1 MIVVDDGSTD
11 NSTAFLAGLP
21 DVRVV
26 RSNGQ
31 GVARSRNLGAAQ
43 ASGDIVLFADAHV
56 RAPENWHAAISE
68 ALRDEAVGSVSPGV
82 SDMSQPQARGF
93 GQTLSGADLKATWLR
108 KSGNTPYAAPIL
120 PGCFLALRRETFR
133 QCGGYDA
140 GMRQLGGNDVELSLR
155 LWSMGY
161 EQLVIPQ
168 IEVAH
173 LFRRAAPYPALWR
186 SLLHNRIRT
195 AMIHFHQERLAR
207 VVAALRIYENFPAAL
222 ALTVDSDVHERR
234 VWMSRNRRF
243 SDDIF
248 FERFTLAC

>member
-1 MIVVDDGSTD
+1 MMPTNPSRGLCLRRLNLACPRAGAFSSSPWRSLLEKSGSGSRRRQAINDSPLSIFLLVNQLGIGYDFECRFDTMRAVPDPGVHPQAPTISAVVISRNEGPELESTVRNLLQTVDSAPLEMIVVDDGSTD

-21 DVRVV
+21 DVHVV

-133 QCGGYDA
+133 QCG
-140 GMRQLGGNDVELSLR
+140 
-155 LWSMGY
+155 
-161 EQLVIPQ
+161 
-168 IEVAH
+168 
-173 LFRRAAPYPALWR
+173 
-186 SLLHNRIRT
+186 
-195 AMIHFHQERLAR
+195 
-207 VVAALRIYENFPAAL
+207 
-222 ALTVDSDVHERR
+222 
-234 VWMSRNRRF
+234 
-243 SDDIF
+243 
-248 FERFTLAC
+248 